1 MDTQARSHRL
11 AIVLIVGMFA
21 IWGLAHRLYDTLL
34 PQFATALSLNDFRT
48 NLAQWALNLGYF
60 LMALPAAMVTRNFG
74 YKSGVVFGL
83 GCFAVGMFLFYP
95 AAQEHGYYFFLLAA
109 VVVGSGLAILEVSAD
124 PLVMRLGKVET
135 AVRRLNIA
143 QALNP
148 VGILA
153 GFTVGHWILQTNL
166 QHRAAE
172 LARAL
177 VVPYFF
183 IGASVLAVAFFVDKV
198 KFPQVASERVRK
210 DERTIDD
217 FRLLLR
223 KWRFLIGAA
232 ALLLCSVTQVVL
244 WGFTTRYVMHTV
256 PGTTAA
262 SAADILLW
270 ALIAF
275 TIGRVIGIA
284 LMYVVDPSLL
294 LALFAAAGAALT
306 GATVVLGG
314 QNGIWCIIGASFF
327 LSIVFP
333 TIFGNAVRDLG
344 PLTKAGAAV
353 MMLAAGGGA
362 AALAITNLVYSPEH
376 VAQVMAI
383 SAVGFALIAAY
394 GAWFY
399 GSDPLRR
406 RSTLRSVPL
415 QVVE

>member
-1 MDTQARSHRL
+1 MHTQARTHRL
-11 AIVLIVGMFA
+11 AIALIVGMFA

-34 PQFATALSLNDFRT
+34 PQFAMALALDDFRT

-124 PLVMRLGKVET
+124 PLVMRLGTVDT

-153 GFTVGHWILQTNL
+153 GFTVGHWILQATV

-183 IGASVLAVAFFVDKV
+183 IGAVVLVVAFFVDKV
-198 KFPQVASERVRK
+198 KFPQVASERVKK
-210 DERTIDD
+210 DERTTDD
-217 FRLLLR
+217 FRLLLKQR
-223 KWRFLIGAA
+223 RFLIGAV

-244 WGFTTRYVMHTV
+244 WGFTTRYVMHNV
-256 PGTTAA
+256 PDSSSA

-275 TIGRVIGIA
+275 TVGRVIGTV

-294 LALFAAAGAALT
+294 LAVFAAAGAVLA
-306 GATVVLGG
+306 GAAVVLGG
-314 QNGIWCIIGASFF
+314 NNGTWCIIGASFF

-344 PLTKAGAAV
+344 PLTKAGSAI

-362 AALAITNLVYSPEH
+362 AALAITNLLYSPEH

-383 SAVGFALIAAY
+383 SAVGFTLIAAY
-394 GAWFY
+394 GAWY
-399 GSDPLRR
+399 YASDPLRR
-406 RSTLRSVPL
+406 PEAATAVPL
-415 QVVE
+415 QTAK